1 MKSARKLLLTL
12 LLSAPLAAQADAVH
26 VLAAEEA
33 IKSGAPLAAYQNLRG
48 HPLYPWLQYHD
59 YKNRL
64 ALVTTDELADFMHNN
79 PHAPFSSALA
89 DQLFPQWLGQ
99 GNYRAII
106 RAYQPGYANQA
117 AECRY
122 RLAELYSGNRD
133 KALDGLD
140 KIWEEGKIPEA
151 ACAEVLA
158 QLPGRGDNRDLLLSR
173 FTRAMN
179 GGNRQI
185 ASNLMRHLQGDALY
199 GASTWLAIDSGIEP
213 LANAFNVQNS
223 AWRAAILGNQID
235 KQVRKNRESAAQAA
249 LSAHSA
255 GHFNGHDKAAGL
267 AFNRL
272 TRILADANDPRT
284 IQAWQAIPAGEH
296 ERATIEQLIAYAQ
309 RIHAWQ
315 QLTGWLGEH
324 LGAEDLNSGE
334 IQYWL
339 GKAHEKTG
347 NSAAANS
354 HYRKAAATR
363 DFYGF
368 LAAEKLGLPYAMND
382 RPVVKDPVLYGKVMS
397 RAAAYRIK
405 IFHHIGLTSRASQEW
420 PYLVKGLNDDE
431 IAQAALF
438 ADQLNWPI
446 MAISTLAKIK
456 NWDALALRF
465 PVQHEARVRQL
476 ARQHGISPAT
486 ILAIIRKESIFQA
499 DIKSPAGA
507 LGLMQVM
514 PATASAT
521 ASRSGIPYGGT
532 YQLTQ
537 IDTNLAIGSQY
548 LADRLNQYGHLVYAS
563 ASYNAGPGR
572 VDRWKAE
579 RPGMPLD
586 EWVAQIPFNETRDY
600 VKRVV
605 EFEKVYEYRLGIP
618 HRPIHSP
625 AYPAW

>member
-1 MKSARKLLLTL
+1 MNIVKQSLLCACLLT
-12 LLSAPLAAQADAVH
+12 SAALRAETVH
-26 VLAAEEA
+26 VLGAEEA
-33 IKSGAPLAAYQNLRG
+33 VKNGAPLAAYQNLRA

-64 ALVTTDELADFMHNN
+64 SLVPADELAEFMHNN
-79 PHAPFSSALA
+79 PYAPFSSLLA

-99 GNYRAII
+99 GNYRAVI
-106 RAYQPGYANQA
+106 RAYQSGYANQA
-117 AECRY
+117 AQCRY

-140 KIWEEGKIPEA
+140 AIFEQGKIPEA

-158 QLPGRGDNRDLLLSR
+158 QLPGQGDTREVAFTR
-173 FTRAMN
+173 FTRAMHGN
-179 GGNRQI
+179 NRQL
-185 ASNLMRHLQGDALY
+185 ATNLLRHLQSDALQA
-199 GASTWLAIDSGIEP
+199 ASTWLAIDSGAQP
-213 LANAFNVQNS
+213 LAS
-223 AWRAAILGNQID
+223 AMSVGNPSWRAAIIGDQVE
-235 KQVRKNRESAAQAA
+235 KQVRKNRETAAQIA

-255 GHFNGHDKAAGL
+255 GYFNGQDKAAGR

-284 IQAWQAIPAGEH
+284 IQAWQAIPKGEH
-296 ERATIEQLIAYAQ
+296 EKTTIEQMVAYAQ

-315 QLTGWLGEH
+315 QLTGWLADH
-324 LGAEDLNSGE
+324 LGSEDLNSGE
-334 IQYWL
+334 VQYWL

-347 NSAAANS
+347 NGTAAQN
-354 HYRKAAATR
+354 HYQKAAKTR

-368 LAAEKLGLPYAMND
+368 IAAEKLGLPYAMND
-382 RPVVKDPVLYGKVMS
+382 RPVVKDPVLYGKVMA
-397 RAAAYRIK
+397 RAPAYRIK
-405 IFHHIGLTSRASQEW
+405 IFHHIGLTNRAAQEW
-420 PYLVKGLNDDE
+420 PYLIKGLSDDE

-465 PVQHEARVRQL
+465 PVQYEARVRQL
-476 ARQHGISPAT
+476 AGRHGISPAT
-486 ILAIIRKESIFQA
+486 IFAIIRKESIFQPEV
-499 DIKSPAGA
+499 KSPAGA
-507 LGLMQVM
+507 LGLMQIM

-521 ASRSGIPYGGT
+521 AKRYGIPYGGT

-548 LADRLNQYGHLVYAS
+548 LADRLNQYGHLAYAA

-605 EFEKVYEYRLGIP
+605 EYEKVYEYRLRIP
-618 HRPIHSP
+618 HTPIHSP
-625 AYPAW
+625 AHPAW